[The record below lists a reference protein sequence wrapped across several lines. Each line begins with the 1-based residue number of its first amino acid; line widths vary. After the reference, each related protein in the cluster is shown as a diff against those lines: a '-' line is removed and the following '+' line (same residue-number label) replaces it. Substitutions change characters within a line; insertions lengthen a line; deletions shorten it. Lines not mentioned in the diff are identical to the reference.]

1 RSTVVVSA
9 LKISGSASHWSSVA
23 AIRRSGGHGFCP
35 GIAGVAAE
43 LARLVEG
50 EERVLR
56 LPARLTPAHPL
67 ARLCDVAEV
76 VDVFRGEAES
86 DAILQADA
94 LVGTKLAQLK
104 PASDGVGDLVSPD
117 LPQRLQSTSA
127 VAGCRYPDGTSSGG
141 DAIRHVVIAD
151 GACGRHHD
159 MTDVIGIPSGAGEHS
174 TDDERTPVA

>member
-56 LPARLTPAHPL
+56 LPARLLPAHPL

-76 VDVFRGEAES
+76 VDVFRGESKSHTILES
-86 DAILQADA
+86 GTP
-94 LVGTKLAQLK
+94 VGTKLAQLE
-104 PASDGVGDLVSPD
+104 PMSNSVGDLVAPH
-117 LPQRLQSTSA
+117 LAQALQPGNVSA
-127 VAGCRYPDGTSSGG
+127 VRLYSDGTSSGG
-141 DAIRHVVIAD
+141 ATIRPLPIIYPPPPPH
-151 GACGRHHD
+151 
-159 MTDVIGIPSGAGEHS
+159 P
-174 TDDERTPVA
+174 TPP